1 MPCPL
6 QMEKKNPQPNTLP
19 GFLKIISK
27 DLYMQATDFQA
38 QEAPK
43 LMSAAKLTHKSCNSL
58 DSLSNNGMIQDFHL
72 QKGLYLL
79 LYHRTHED
87 YHICLSVFHHL
98 ADKERRSWNGVC
110 LSKFALQLTSPCGSQ
125 MSTLNRGRL
134 CHRHR

>member
-6 QMEKKNPQPNTLP
+6 QMEKRTHSQIHCLA
-19 GFLKIISK
+19 FLKIISK

-72 QKGLYLL
+72 QKAYIFYCTIVHMRITTFVCPSFIILL
-79 LYHRTHED
+79 
-87 YHICLSVFHHL
+87 IK
-98 ADKERRSWNGVC
+98 KEGPGMVC
-110 LSKFALQLTSPCGSQ
+110 AFSKFPLQLTSPCGSQ
-125 MSTLNRGRL
+125 MSNLNRGRL
-134 CHRHR
+134 CHRHQ